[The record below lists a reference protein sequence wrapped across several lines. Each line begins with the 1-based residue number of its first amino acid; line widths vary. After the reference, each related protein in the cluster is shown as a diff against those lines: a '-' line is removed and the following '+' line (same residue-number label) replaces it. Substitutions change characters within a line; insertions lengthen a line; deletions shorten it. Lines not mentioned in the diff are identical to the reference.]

1 MTTLGQIPLQDK
13 RTDLVRA
20 HLSNIL
26 ESDFFRSSPRCSK
39 LLQYSVEQVL
49 GGCKAEDL
57 KERVIGF
64 ELFNRSSG
72 YDPSQDNIVRT
83 AASDV
88 RKRLA
93 QYYNKFGHDNL
104 LIELP
109 TGSYAV
115 VFRWQEEQIPSIVD
129 SQSVPTLTGGANQ
142 QDVGSKEENVDSG
155 TVAKIDDHLSYQA
168 SSVEELRVRST
179 RRKVLAVCAVLIA
192 AAAAVLIARLVHSS
206 TDPILKVWSPLL
218 NAGKPVLVCI
228 AEPDA
233 WIHTPDTTPTTKE
246 TFVHLTDAF
255 VGVGDA
261 YALSQ
266 VIKLL
271 DSQHTAWRLLTSNDA
286 SPQDLRSSPSI
297 LIGAFSNRWSS
308 KVKGEG
314 RFSFNGTKA
323 AITDNSNP
331 QVSWTLKSLT
341 ADWKSVDDY
350 ALVSGFLSPETGQ
363 PTISL
368 AGITNYGTEGAADF
382 MTNSELLRN
391 ALKQAPPGW
400 HGRNFQFVLHMTIL
414 GNTPSPPTVVA
425 SYFW

>member
-1 MTTLGQIPLQDK
+1 MTTLDQVPL
-13 RTDLVRA
+13 RNRPSDLVRA

-49 GGCKAEDL
+49 GGCKTEDL
-57 KERVIGF
+57 KERVLGF
-64 ELFNRSSG
+64 ELFNRRSG
-72 YDPSQDNIVRT
+72 YDPAQDNIVRT

-93 QYYNKFGHDNL
+93 QYYNKFGYDNL
-104 LIELP
+104 FIELP
-109 TGSYAV
+109 LGSYAV
-115 VFRWQEEQIPSIVD
+115 VFHWREEQIPSIAD
-129 SQSVPTLTGGANQ
+129 SNGLPKPIEGPKL
-142 QDVGSKEENVDSG
+142 QDIGSKGENADIG
-155 TVAKIDDHLSYQA
+155 TASKADNHSSHHMHLDRA
-168 SSVEELRVRST
+168 LWLRPS
-179 RRKVLAVCAVLIA
+179 RKMLAVCAVLIA
-192 AAAAVLIARLVHSS
+192 AVTTILIIRSVHAS

-218 NAGKPVLVCI
+218 NSGRPVLVCI

-233 WIHTPDTTPTTKE
+233 WIQAPDVSSNTKE
-246 TFVHLTDAF
+246 SFVHLTDAF

-261 YALSQ
+261 YALAQ

-271 DSQHTAWRLLTSNDA
+271 DSRNTAWRLLASNDA
-286 SPQDLRSSPSI
+286 SSQDLRSSPAV

-308 KVKGEG
+308 RVKGEG
-314 RFSFNGTKA
+314 RFSFNEAKA

-331 QVSWTLKSLT
+331 QVSWMPMFQT
-341 ADWKSVDDY
+341 ADWKSADDY

-382 MTNSELLRN
+382 VTNSELLRN

-400 HGRNFQFVLHMTIL
+400 HGQSFQFVLHMSIL
-414 GNTPSPPTVVA
+414 GNTPSPPIVVA
-425 SYFW
+425 RYFW